1 MSRPPESRSDPF
13 IIPADE
19 LAPSTATPDDAPPPP
34 DEAIEGAAMQQV
46 TRLAARRSRGGSLFW
61 TVAGSLLTLVVSIA
75 AYDYLTALLA
85 RYPLL
90 GMIALAL
97 TALLALLVL
106 LQVIRELWAFRRL
119 ARIDDFR
126 AEAAAVHATADRDA
140 ALRLA
145 RRLAGFYAG
154 RPELRWNR
162 ERLAEQEE
170 AVLDADALLELAER
184 NLLAPLDARARREI
198 EAASRIVAA
207 ATAIVPLA
215 LIDVLTALSQN
226 VRMVRRIAEVY
237 GAHAG
242 FFGSWRLLRMVAT
255 HLLATGAVAVGDDL
269 IGSVAGGH
277 VLARISRRFGEGV
290 VNGALTAR
298 VGIAAMDVC
307 RPLPFGALPRPKVSN
322 VIGRSLTGLFAKS

>member
-1 MSRPPESRSDPF
+1 MSRPPESRSEPF
-13 IIPADE
+13 VIPADE
-19 LAPSTATPDDAPPPP
+19 LKPSTATPDDAPPPP
-34 DEAIEGAAMQQV
+34 EEALEGAAMQQV

-198 EAASRIVAA
+198 EAASHIVAA